1 MLFLSVFLRKCGL
14 RLNADFFNL
23 GNQGTTS
30 GVLYISYD
38 GMLEPL
44 GQSQVLAYLKR
55 LAADR
60 PIHLISFE
68 KADDWANT
76 TERER
81 IPQGIAAAG
90 IIWHPLRYHKR
101 PTAVATAW
109 NIACGITLGHCLF
122 LRYRL
127 AIVHARSYVPA
138 VMALALKR
146 LTVVKFLFYISILLG
161 KLNLICPKCIVTL
174 KIMMNLDATKIRVG

>member
-1 MLFLSVFLRKCGL
+1 MT
-14 RLNADFFNL
+14 
-23 GNQGTTS
+23 Q

-68 KADDWANT
+68 KADDWASVS
-76 TERER
+76 ERER
-81 IPQGIAAAG
+81 LARDIAASG
-90 IIWHPLRYHKR
+90 IVWHPLRYHKR

-109 NIACGITLGHCLF
+109 DIACGTGLGLWLV
-122 LRYRL
+122 LRHRL
-127 AIVHARSYVPA
+127 RIVHARSYVPS
-138 VMALALKR
+138 VMALAIKR
-146 LTVVKFLFYISILLG
+146 LTGVKYLFDMRGFWADERADGQLWPSPEPLYTIARESACFGGCASL
-161 KLNLICPKCIVTL
+161 
-174 KIMMNLDATKIRVG
+174 